1 MNLTEILNSKKYV
14 RQGSPALSVAEY
26 IEPVIDNM
34 LNYCSESDV
43 VIKYSHPQE
52 NANEDNSINTS
63 YARVLVQ
70 AKIPGYDVLDAG
82 ATIGMVYALD
92 KQVPE
97 FTTYAG
103 HEIFACT
110 NLCISAD
117 EDVTVTKDNHRAAHA
132 KIMDYLQGI
141 EKKKEEFI
149 QFHNNLQN
157 KELSLED
164 LETTI
169 GHVLRETLTKYK
181 SIGSTA
187 VTYGFKEL
195 LNPKSSYSI
204 KNDSTDLWNVYNAI
218 TDSYS
223 NKFKSDA
230 GLAERPVKT
239 RALSNLFRSL
249 V

>member
-1 MNLTEILNSKKYV
+1 MNLTEILNTKKYV

-34 LNYCSESDV
+34 LKYCNESDV

-63 YARVLVQ
+63 YARVLIQ
-70 AKIPGYDVLDAG
+70 AKIPGYDILDSG
-82 ATIGMVYALD
+82 ATVGLVYALD

-103 HEIFACT
+103 HEVFACT

-117 EDVTVTKDNHRAAHA
+117 EDVTVTRDNHKAAQV
-132 KIMDYLQGI
+132 KISDYLEGI

-149 QFHNNLQN
+149 QFHNKLQN

-169 GHVLRETLTKYK
+169 GHVLRQTLTKYK

-187 VTYGFKEL
+187 VTYGFKQL
-195 LNPKSSYSI
+195 LDSKSSYGI
-204 KNDSTDLWNVYNAI
+204 KNNSTDLWNVYNSI

-223 NKFKSDA
+223 NKFKSGT
-230 GLAERPVKT
+230 GLAERPIKT
-239 RALSNLFRSL
+239 RSLSTLFREL